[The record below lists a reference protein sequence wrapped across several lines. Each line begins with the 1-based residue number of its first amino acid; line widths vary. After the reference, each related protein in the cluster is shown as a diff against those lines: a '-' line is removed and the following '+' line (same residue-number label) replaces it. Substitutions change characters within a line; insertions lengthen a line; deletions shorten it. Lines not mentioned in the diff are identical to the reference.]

1 MKGSSDAIKSALKR
15 LGNDN
20 RPSSSQGP
28 NEQAPARGGG
38 PPGSS
43 QLALPRSTEQPAEAE
58 PSTTV
63 PLEKRQPQNAA
74 PTVDAQ
80 DHTTKQPIIWSL
92 GVSTAKGVPQ
102 NGVPKLEGDPPTL
115 DRRDRGKVLGWPSPR
130 GGSDRLEICQYG
142 PSTGDLAIEGPDR
155 SAGFSDQNGFQVAR
169 SVNLR

>member
-43 QLALPRSTEQPAEAE
+43 QLPRSTEQPAEAE

-63 PLEKRQPQNAA
+63 PLEKRQPSERCAHRGRPRSYHQVADHLEPWRLHGQTGTGCQNSRE
-74 PTVDAQ
+74 T
-80 DHTTKQPIIWSL
+80 L
-92 GVSTAKGVPQ
+92 
-102 NGVPKLEGDPPTL
+102 PPL
-115 DRRDRGKVLGWPSPR
+115 
-130 GGSDRLEICQYG
+130 
-142 PSTGDLAIEGPDR
+142 TGATEER
-155 SAGFSDQNGFQVAR
+155 CSAGPLRGVAR
-169 SVNLR
+169 IDSKSANVGRLRERPSSRGPQAPVRTGSRSRVP